1 MSESQGSRSRNKSHL
16 TSFCFFLV
24 FVWCVVGCLCFLV
37 FYVCLSLCFFGV
49 FAFSPRKTHK
59 NNTKQRRFPLTA
71 HVAGRLERRTVF
83 FSCFVVCF
91 LLVGQKGYSARRGQT
106 QYLDCVFTD
115 FGNFSWIP
123 KTGWP
128 LVGNEG
134 MNPHHNHV

>member
-1 MSESQGSRSRNKSHL
+1 MP
-16 TSFCFFLV
+16 FFV
-24 FVWCVVGCLCFLV
+24 FLWF
-37 FYVCLSLCFFGV
+37 VCLFTKKNTQKKH
-49 FAFSPRKTHK
+49 KTTAVPLNRTRGWAVGKK
-59 NNTKQRRFPLTA
+59 NC
-71 HVAGRLERRTVF
+71 F